1 MAPTR
6 ANFFI
11 PSPRIFL
18 WSCAIFIMLS
28 GTVTAEHQCYW
39 CGPLAEQV
47 HRSRRAPSC
56 DTPTKHV
63 TTCEPGFKHCAVVA
77 TSPPHIESRFCVKL
91 YQDECYPLFCNSTK
105 TWKMTC
111 PCRGD
116 LCNGNNTE
124 RESEAF
130 AVLSKLVAKTQ
141 NIRIKKRSASSN
153 FTSSTREPTIIITN
167 ETDMEVNETDNN
179 GQINDFDHNE
189 QMIVVTG
196 VARDDTLKENNTDN
210 MTIGQNLDDHEI
222 FDNSTNDIT
231 TSKNS
236 KENNINELVATV
248 ESNKGNLSSNN
259 VETIASIPTMET
271 KTELVKESLTPT
283 FNVKPSEQLPTA
295 EALQQK
301 VSPSV
306 KSLGTTE
313 SLKTDSTDLSTL
325 MIEESTTAQPTKAS
339 DNYAGQLS
347 ANIFTL
353 LILILTILPMY

>member
-1 MAPTR
+1 MDLLSKMAPTR

-18 WSCAIFIMLS
+18 CATFIMLS
-28 GTVTAEHQCYW
+28 GTVTAERQCYW

-63 TTCEPGFKHCAVVA
+63 TTCEPGLTHCAVIA

-124 RESEAF
+124 RENEAF
-130 AVLSKLVAKTQ
+130 AVLSKLVAKTL
-141 NIRIKKRSASSN
+141 NIRIKKRSSSSN
-153 FTSSTREPTIIITN
+153 FTLSTREHTIVITN
-167 ETDMEVNETDNN
+167 ETDMEVNVTDNN
-179 GQINDFDHNE
+179 DQINDFD

-196 VARDDTLKENNTDN
+196 ITQEDSFKANNTVNMTPAQSLDEDDISDNSINDISTTKSSKENNT
-210 MTIGQNLDDHEI
+210 
-222 FDNSTNDIT
+222 S
-231 TSKNS
+231 
-236 KENNINELVATV
+236 ELVITV
-248 ESNKGNLSSNN
+248 EPNIGNLSTKN
-259 VETIASIPTMET
+259 VETIAPIATMAT
-271 KTELVKESLTPT
+271 KTELVKESLAHN
-283 FNVKPSEQLPTA
+283 FIIKPSEQLPTA
-295 EALQQK
+295 EALQQN

-306 KSLGTTE
+306 KSLKTTE
-313 SLKTDSTDLSTL
+313 SLKTDLSTL
-325 MIEESTTAQPTKAS
+325 VIEESTTAKPTKAGE
-339 DNYAGQLS
+339 NYAGQLS

-353 LILILTILPMY
+353 LIFILTISPLY